1 MNHRTV
7 WNTVQ
12 SICIASLYLCALV
25 PVATSLAADAT
36 SESEA
41 RWWPV
46 QAVPNALV
54 RLEQNDFPS
63 PRVSYEMMAQSVAG
77 LAAKAVN
84 EGRGDELVW
93 VGDGNEWLARRL
105 VRHPD

>member
-1 MNHRTV
+1 M
-7 WNTVQ
+7 
-12 SICIASLYLCALV
+12 
-25 PVATSLAADAT
+25 
-36 SESEA
+36 
-41 RWWPV
+41 
-46 QAVPNALV
+46 

-93 VGDGNEWLARRL
+93 IGNEPMTRRGLL
-105 VRHPD
+105 VYWCNIQIWK